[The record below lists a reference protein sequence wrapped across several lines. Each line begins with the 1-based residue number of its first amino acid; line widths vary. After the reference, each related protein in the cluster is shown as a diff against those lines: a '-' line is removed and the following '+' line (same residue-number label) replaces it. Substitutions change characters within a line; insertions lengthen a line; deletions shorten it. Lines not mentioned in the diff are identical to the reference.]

1 MANLRFPEPLDAT
14 FAPWILFASKRP
26 TFNRRANDIKE
37 SATGESVGLYFPT
50 GVSVSDELNYDTES
64 LGALTGTAVN
74 AMEGNKSGA
83 AGVTK
88 DNVLGLAEST
98 LKRIGAGAVG
108 AGAALSRG
116 RQKVT
121 NPQEFMLF
129 NSPGMRSFSFS
140 FSFLPQ
146 SQKEADTIPLIIKFF
161 RRAAYPVEL
170 NTLEYEFP
178 DTFAISYSQSSDDI
192 IRMPEVACTSVGV
205 TYNPNSMSFFNRA
218 GQPVGDFAGTRSNQP
233 VETTLELSFTELRP
247 ISRSLVEEG
256 F

>member
-1 MANLRFPEPLDAT
+1 MANLRFPETLDGT
-14 FAPWILFASKRP
+14 FSPWILFASMRP
-26 TFNRRANDIKE
+26 TYNRRANASQE
-37 SATGESVGLYFPT
+37 SQTGDSVGLYFPT
-50 GVSVSDELNYDTES
+50 GLNVSDELNYDTES
-64 LGALTGTAVN
+64 LGALTATALN

-83 AGVTK
+83 AGITK
-88 DNVLGLAEST
+88 DNVLALTEDTAKGLAF
-98 LKRIGAGAVG
+98 GAVG
-108 AGAALSRG
+108 ASSVFNRATREV
-116 RQKVT
+116 R

-140 FSFLPQ
+140 FTFLPQ
-146 SQKEADTIPLIIKFF
+146 SQKEADTVPRIIQFF
-161 RRAAYPVEL
+161 RKSAYPREL

-205 TYNPNSMSFFNRA
+205 TYNPNSMSYF
-218 GQPVGDFAGTRSNQP
+218 TRGNQP

-247 ISRSLVEEG
+247 ISRSLVEQG

>member
-1 MANLRFPEPLDAT
+1 MANLRFPETLDGT
-14 FAPWILFASKRP
+14 SSPWILFSSIEP
-26 TFNRRANDIKE
+26 SYSRRLNDIKE
-37 SATGESVGLYFPT
+37 SGTGDSVGLYFPT
-50 GVSVSDELNYDTES
+50 GFNISDELNYDTES

-83 AGVTK
+83 AGITR
-88 DNVLGLAEST
+88 DNVLDLTANTAKRLASGA
-98 LKRIGAGAVG
+98 IGAGA
-108 AGAALSRG
+108 AFSRATQ
-116 RQKVT
+116 RVT

-129 NSPGMRSFSFS
+129 NSPGIRSFSFS
-140 FSFLPQ
+140 FNFLPQ
-146 SQKEADTIPLIIKFF
+146 SQNEADTIPRIIRFF

-170 NTLEYEFP
+170 NTLEYQFP
-178 DTFAISYSQSSDDI
+178 NTFAISYSQSSDDI

-205 TYNPNSMSFFNRA
+205 TYNPNSMSYFVR
-218 GQPVGDFAGTRSNQP
+218 GNQP

>member
-1 MANLRFPEPLDAT
+1 MANLRFPETLDGT
-14 FAPWILFASKRP
+14 FAPWILFASMRP
-26 TFNRRANDIKE
+26 TYNRRANAAQE
-37 SATGESVGLYFPT
+37 SQTGNSVGLYFPT
-50 GVSVSDELNYDTES
+50 GLNVSDELNYDTES

-74 AMEGNKSGA
+74 AMEGNNSGA
-83 AGVTK
+83 AGLTR
-88 DNVLGLAEST
+88 DNVLGLTANT
-98 LKRIGAGAVG
+98 VKRLGAGAIGAGA
-108 AGAALSRG
+108 AFSRG
-116 RQKVT
+116 TRRVT

-140 FSFLPQ
+140 FDFLPQ
-146 SQKEADTIPLIIKFF
+146 SQKEADTVPQIIQFF
-161 RRAAYPVEL
+161 RRSAYPREL

-192 IRMPEVACTSVGV
+192 IRMPEVACTSVGL
-205 TYNPNSMSFFNRA
+205 TYNPNSMSFF
-218 GQPVGDFAGTRSNQP
+218 TRGNQP